1 MQPHESLL
9 CRLSKYPASAKVR
22 PLENFATELI
32 AWTINTWKA
41 FGVEFAGL
49 FLPDRAR
56 DIVGVH
62 ADTQFAVPN
71 GFVDLTLTVIL
82 KKGGSEF
89 VLVESK
95 VETGIGLRDAP
106 DDEDTSD
113 GSQDSTEPYTQINTY
128 LSYAKEHG
136 ASVGLLTKYPVDVLD
151 VWRASHWAGH
161 RRWSEIAKLLR
172 EIATGNDVEYFLA
185 REITTFLRE
194 HGMTIERVE
203 GVIRDGTRNLIRM
216 QSLLDEAGNSVCTN
230 LGLSWRSARSDRFA
244 TYVTIKDREGHTLG
258 GPGYSLGQG
267 DTAVWIDRE
276 WVTTRTTTDK
286 LKAMPALEQLRDAGG
301 DRWWG
306 NPYVPLV
313 TLDEEFFALDG
324 ETQLERITHRLQA
337 VVGALVEGIA
347 SSSG

>member
-22 PLENFATELI
+22 PLENFATELL
-32 AWTINTWKA
+32 AWTINRWKV

-49 FLPDRAR
+49 FMPDRAR

-71 GFVDLTLTVIL
+71 GFVDLTLKATL
-82 KKGGSEF
+82 REGGSEF

-95 VETGIGLRDAP
+95 VETVIGLRAAP
-106 DDEDTSD
+106 DDDDAS
-113 GSQDSTEPYTQINTY
+113 GGPQDSTGPYTQIDTY

-136 ASVGLLTKYPVDVLD
+136 ALVGLLTKYPVDVSD

-172 EIATGNDVEYFLA
+172 EIAKGNDVEHFLA
-185 REITTFLRE
+185 EEITTFLRE

-216 QSLLDEAGNSVCTN
+216 QSLLDEAANSVCTN
-230 LGLSWRSARSDRFA
+230 LGLSWHSARTDRFA
-244 TYVTIKDREGHTLG
+244 TSVTIKDREGRTLG

-276 WVTTRTTTDK
+276 WITTRTTTDK
-286 LKAMPALEQLRDAGG
+286 LKAMPALEQLHDAGG

-313 TLDEEFFALDG
+313 ALDEEFFTLDG
-324 ETQLERITHRLQA
+324 ESQLARITDQLQE
-337 VVGALVEGIA
+337 VIGALVEA
-347 SSSG
+347 TAVT